1 MRVFHV
7 VDNTIINVDDND
19 PQINSLVKLGAEELP
34 IDIFGGH
41 GNFADNDNTKKVD
54 GQWVFSFDIEAY
66 EAEQTTQLAT
76 EERVKR
82 DSLLAACDWTQFADS
97 PLEAEGM
104 TLWQDYR
111 QALRD
116 VPQQD
121 GFPGSINWPDP
132 PA

>member
-1 MRVFHV
+1 MRVYH

-34 IDIFGGH
+34 IDIFGGK

-76 EERVKR
+76 EERGKR